1 MLPGSLPRVLGVHH
15 RLYVQRSTSSQDDA
29 FRRRLRLLL
38 ITMLTSL
45 CLLLIRVWYLQIIRG
60 DYFLHL
66 SESNRLRSLRT
77 TSLRGKLFDRYGR
90 VLAENRAAYT
100 LMAIPEDL
108 PPPDQLR
115 PRLRALGLD
124 PNTDISSWYTETTA
138 FKPVPVQRDLPRNR
152 VAYFAEHRMDF
163 PGLFI
168 EVEPVRSYPH
178 YSLAAHVI
186 GYLGEISESQ
196 LRRRA
201 GQGYQAGDLIGQAG
215 LERAYESVLRGEHG
229 VRQVEVDAFGREMRV
244 IAARAPKPGG
254 NLVLTLDLHLQRL
267 AEELLTDHAGSI
279 VALDPRNGQIL
290 ALASSPAFD
299 PNRFAA
305 RLSQAQWATL
315 LANPK
320 HPLHNRALQ
329 GQYPPGSIFKIIT
342 ALAALA
348 EGVITPHTTEFCPGF
363 YVHGSRLYRDWKPGG
378 HGRVDLRKA
387 LSQSCD
393 VYFYRTG
400 LELGI
405 ERLATY
411 AHAFGLGRTTGFAP
425 AIEKTGLMPS
435 RQWKRRARGRPWY
448 SGETL
453 SAAIGQGYTLMTPLQ
468 AANMIAALANGGTLY
483 KPYVVLRHENADG
496 TLRREITPTV
506 LRTLPLKPG
515 HIAAVRQGLW
525 GVVNDPHG
533 TGKQAHHEQIAI
545 AGKTGTAQVV
555 RLPEY
560 VDRRQ
565 HQEQLPERQRDHAW
579 FVAFAPFEAPRI
591 AVAIMIEHAGKSG
604 GHFANYATRLIQ
616 AHLHRYPVAFE
627 SAAPAQKHALTP

>member
-1 MLPGSLPRVLGVHH
+1 VIGAHH
-15 RLYVQRSTSSQDDA
+15 RLYVQRPTSSQDDA

-38 ITMLTSL
+38 IAMLTSL
-45 CLLLIRVWYLQIIRG
+45 CLLLIRVWYLQVIRS

-66 SESNRLRSLRT
+66 SETNRLRSLRT
-77 TSLRGKLFDRYGR
+77 TSLRGKLFDRHGH

-108 PPPDQLR
+108 PPPEQLR
-115 PRLRALGLD
+115 PRLRALDLD
-124 PNTDISSWYTETTA
+124 PNVDIASWYTETTA
-138 FKPVPVQRDLPRNR
+138 FKPIPVQRDLPRDR

-168 EVEPVRSYPH
+168 EVEPVRSYPYH
-178 YSLAAHVI
+178 SLAAHVI
-186 GYLGEISESQ
+186 GYLGEINESQ
-196 LRRRA
+196 LRRQA
-201 GQGYQAGDLIGQAG
+201 GQGYHAGDLIGQAG
-215 LERAYESVLRGEHG
+215 LERAYESVLRGEYG

-244 IAARAPKPGG
+244 MAARAPKPGG
-254 NLVLTLDLHLQRL
+254 NLVLSLDLHLQQL
-267 AEELLTDHAGSI
+267 AEELLVDHAGSI
-279 VALDPRNGQIL
+279 AALDPRNGQIL

-299 PNRFAA
+299 PNHFAA
-305 RLSQAQWATL
+305 RLSQAQWTTL
-315 LANPK
+315 LTNPK
-320 HPLHNRALQ
+320 HPLHNRAIQ

-363 YVHGSRLYRDWKPGG
+363 YVHGSRTYRDWKPGG

-393 VYFYRTG
+393 VYFYHTG

-405 ERLATY
+405 DRLAKY
-411 AHAFGLGRTTGFAP
+411 AHAFGLGQPTGFAP
-425 AIEKTGLMPS
+425 AIEKAGLMPS
-435 RQWKRRARGRPWY
+435 KRWKRRALGQPWY

-468 AANMIAALANGGTLY
+468 AATMIAALANGGTLY
-483 KPYVVLRHENADG
+483 TPYLVLRYENADG
-496 TLRREITPTV
+496 TLRRETTPTV
-506 LRTLPLKPG
+506 LRTLPLKPS

-525 GVVNDPHG
+525 GAVNDPHG
-533 TGKQAHHEQIAI
+533 TGKKARHEQIAI

-555 RLPEY
+555 RLPEH
-560 VDRRQ
+560 VDRRH

-591 AVAIMIEHAGKSG
+591 AVVIMIEHAGRGG
-604 GHFANYATRLIQ
+604 GHFADYATKLIQ
-616 AHLHRYPVAFE
+616 AYLHRYPVAFE
-627 SAAPAQKHALTP
+627 SSAPTQKQALTP